1 MAAIIAQMS
10 LANRERKKQKAEM
23 GNKSIGADKCIY
35 CLPPFDRCFDPM
47 KHNKYMKMK
56 QQIDRRNY
64 ITNAAKCKYNM
75 ILANIGYNSLYF
87 VFSTIGMGIYKV
99 YLNL

>member
-10 LANRERKKQKAEM
+10 LANRERKKRKAEM
-23 GNKSIGADKCIY
+23 GNKAIGPDKCIY
-35 CLPPFDRCFDPM
+35 QIPPFDRCFDPM

-64 ITNAAKCKYNM
+64 IINEAKSKYRVDGFDMWVNFL
-75 ILANIGYNSLYF
+75 IVVYKFHCNSAY
-87 VFSTIGMGIYKV
+87 VD
-99 YLNL
+99 N

>member
-10 LANRERKKQKAEM
+10 LANRERKKRKAEM
-23 GNKSIGADKCIY
+23 GNKAIGADKCIY
-35 CLPPFDRCFDPM
+35 QIPPFDRCFDPL

-64 ITNAAKCKYNM
+64 IVNEAKSKFDEDLSQSRIKFVLFLDLLCNLLE
-75 ILANIGYNSLYF
+75 IL
-87 VFSTIGMGIYKV
+87 
-99 YLNL
+99 